1 MDKEQEIWKEIE
13 GFKGVYYISNYGQV
27 KSVDRMGKNNHFIP
41 GRIMK
46 QKTDKNGYKI
56 VNLRTESGHID
67 KKVHRLVAQAF
78 ISNPFNYPVV
88 NHKNE
93 KPGDNYYRNLE
104 WCTVRYNNNY
114 GTRNKR
120 ISEKQK
126 SIPRDYMKGDKN
138 YFHTHVYKRKD
149 HPFARKVNQYDLDGN
164 LIAVFYC
171 MEDAAEAVGCSPS
184 AISMACRGLRDK
196 IKGFRWSYAE

>member
-1 MDKEQEIWKEIE
+1 MCDKEEWREIK
-13 GFKGVYYISNYGQV
+13 GFDGVYFVSNYGRV
-27 KSVDRMGKNNHFIP
+27 KSIDRVGRNNHFYP
-41 GRIMK
+41 GRILK
-46 QKTDKNGYKI
+46 PKTDKNGYKI
-56 VNLRTESGHID
+56 VNLYNDFGHID
-67 KKVHRLVAQAF
+67 KKIHRLVAEAF
-78 ISNPFNYPVV
+78 IPNPSNYPLI

-93 KPGDNYYRNLE
+93 KPEDNYYLNLE
-104 WCTVRYNNNY
+104 WCTPKYNSNY

-120 ISEKQK
+120 ISEAQK
-126 SIPRDYMKGDKN
+126 KVPREYMQGDKN
-138 YFHTHVYKRKD
+138 YFHTHIYKRKD

-196 IKGFRWSYAE
+196 IKGFKWSYVE